1 MKTEKKYSMRDLYFW
16 KITISL
22 SLASIFIFASMYAV
36 QPVLPLFVSEF
47 GVTVPESTLTFSIN
61 MIGMIIGLITL
72 GFFSDRKGRTLFIKA
87 SLIGSVIP
95 FFLIPVVDSFYFI
108 VFLRFIQGFALAGL
122 PAASLAYLNEEIE
135 RRNVGLATALY
146 ISSNALGG
154 MIGRIVT
161 GYLADQFSWQIAFY
175 VFALVGCMIIL
186 LLFLLLPKSQYFEAS
201 NLTFRKDIDGM
212 IFHLKNPVILIIFGM
227 GVVLQYAFTSVWTY
241 LPFHLQGD
249 PFYLSL
255 TAISYTF
262 FAYGLGV
269 IGAPI
274 AGWFSE
280 KLGLEKVRIAAILVM
295 VLGIFLMFS
304 LSLAIIIVGLCIVC
318 LGFFVAHS
326 LTATSVTVQAAHHK
340 GSASSLY
347 LVAYYIGVA
356 LGSSAAGPLWDVGG
370 WYGVVLLAGILPV
383 VYLVFVLFVQKNR
396 SRTGG

>member
-1 MKTEKKYSMRDLYFW
+1 MERQKKYSIKDLYFW
-16 KITISL
+16 KITVSL

-36 QPVLPLFVSEF
+36 QPVLSIFVNEF
-47 GVTVPESTLTFSIN
+47 GVSVSESTLTLSIM
-61 MIGMIIGLITL
+61 MIGLIIGLIIL

-135 RRNVGLATALY
+135 RRSVGLATALY

-154 MIGRIVT
+154 MIGRVIT
-161 GYLADQFSWQIAFY
+161 GYLTDQYSWQTAFY
-175 VFALVGCMIIL
+175 VFAIAGCVIIF
-186 LLFLLLPKSQYFEAS
+186 LLFLLLPRSQYFEAS
-201 NLTFRKDIDGM
+201 KVGFRKDIDGM
-212 IFHLKNPVILIIFGM
+212 IFHLKNPVILVIIGI
-227 GVVLQYAFTSVWTY
+227 GIVLQYSFTSIWTY

-249 PFYLSL
+249 PFSLSL

-269 IGAPI
+269 VGAPI
-274 AGWFSE
+274 AGWLSG
-280 KLGLEKVRIAAILVM
+280 KLELEKVRMFGIMIMA
-295 VLGIFLMFS
+295 LGIFLTLS
-304 LSLAIIIVGLCIVC
+304 LSVTIIVIGLCITC

-326 LTATSVTVQAAHHK
+326 LTATSVTEQATHHK

-347 LVAYYIGVA
+347 LVAYYIGVT
-356 LGSSAAGPLWDVGG
+356 LGSSAAGPLWGAGD
-370 WYGVVLLAGILPV
+370 WYGVVLLAGLLPV
-383 VYLVFVLFVQKNR
+383 VYLAFVLFMQKR
-396 SRTGG
+396 RI